1 MVAKIIRRLYL
12 VFIRFSFIGDNK
24 IYVPIKPMI
33 IPIMFP
39 NLSCLLNI
47 IIPKMS
53 VKKGVKLFSMPAN
66 ED

>member
-1 MVAKIIRRLYL
+1 M
-12 VFIRFSFIGDNK
+12 GDNK

-53 VKKGVKLFSMPAN
+53 VKKGVKLFNIPAN